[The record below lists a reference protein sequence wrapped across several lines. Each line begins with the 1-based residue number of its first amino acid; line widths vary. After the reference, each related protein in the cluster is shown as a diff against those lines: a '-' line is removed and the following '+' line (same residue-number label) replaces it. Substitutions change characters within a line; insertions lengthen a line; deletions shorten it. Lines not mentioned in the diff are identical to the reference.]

1 MLRVGVRGL
10 NRLPHGVRHLTRPT
24 TDVHLSQRSLSNRII
39 ILRRCVPLAHKA
51 AVLLTLILGVVSLE
65 PSLFSVRPE
74 LAVLV

>member
-10 NRLPHGVRHLTRPT
+10 NRLPHGVRHLSRPT

-39 ILRRCVPLAHKA
+39 ILRRCVPLAHQT
-51 AVLLTLILGVVSLE
+51 AVLLTLVLGVVRLE
-65 PSLFSVRPE
+65 PTLLRVRPE